1 MTDIRT
7 VGNKDAAMASLVY
20 VRLYRRVL
28 AVCRSKSS
36 WNRRLV
42 VCVQMSLHS
51 VVSFAEQHN
60 TVYFVFEKIKI
71 L

>member
-36 WNRRLV
+36 MDRRLGR
-42 VCVQMSLHS
+42 L
-51 VVSFAEQHN
+51 
-60 TVYFVFEKIKI
+60 
-71 L
+71 